1 MKKITRRDF
10 INGSAVALGATT
22 LPSPLAWAL
31 AAEGAAYP
39 PALTGLRGNHP
50 GSNTMAHARAWN
62 ADFDLDQI
70 VDTQESYDL
79 VVVGAGLSGLAA
91 AFFYRQKFGPDK
103 TILILDNHDDF
114 GGHAKRNEHTI
125 DDHQLITYGGS
136 QTLVEPREA
145 PEAVKSLF
153 KGVGIDLNR
162 FDTAFN
168 QEFYSDHGLGAT
180 TYFNAKQFGRDT
192 VVRHPF
198 GNYYNYI
205 EGLHGA
211 AISDEEAVAQTPLS
225 KRGQRQLLHIL
236 KSGLHSL
243 DVSEDDLPE
252 YIKTH
257 NYFDYLTQTLGVDDP
272 QVLHMARHSA
282 IDWSDASAE
291 LLTIKKAKEA
301 GALGFAPVKV
311 YDADHPYIHHFPDG
325 NAGVARAIVKYLIP
339 SIAEG
344 ATAESLV
351 GAKFDYGQLDG
362 SNHPSRIRL
371 NSTVVDVH
379 HSPDKAGTERVS
391 VHYIQGEKAHK
402 ISAGHV
408 VMACHNAMVPHIV
421 SDLPEKQATALSE
434 QLKSP
439 LVYTSVGL
447 RNWRA
452 FKEQGIGLAMS
463 PGNTHQTLF
472 IDFPVSLGGY
482 QHTEGPD
489 APCVLQMISCPYSE
503 QSGVPAKEQYREARY
518 RMLGTP
524 FSVYEAE
531 VREHLSGMLS
541 SKYFNFDRDVAS
553 LTVNRWAHG
562 YTVAGREDPAAGPGG
577 SVTVGRQPH
586 GRITIANSDSAP
598 EADAIAAMEMG
609 YRAITEL

>member
-1 MKKITRRDF
+1 MKQMTRRHF
-10 INGSAVALGATT
+10 INGAAVALGATA
-22 LPSPLAWAL
+22 LPSSLAWAL
-31 AAEGAAYP
+31 AAEEAAYP

-62 ADFDLDQI
+62 TDFSLDQI

-91 AFFYRQKFGPDK
+91 AFFYQQRFGPDK
-103 TILILDNHDDF
+103 KILILDNHDDF
-114 GGHAKRNEHTI
+114 GGHAKRNEHVV
-125 DDHQLITYGGS
+125 DGRPLISYGGS
-136 QTLVEPREA
+136 QTLVEPHEA
-145 PEAVKSLF
+145 PEAVKTLF
-153 KGVGIDLNR
+153 EGVGIDLTR

-168 QEFYSDHGLGAT
+168 QSFYSDHGLGAT

-205 EGLHGA
+205 EGLPGA

-225 KRGQRQLLHIL
+225 KRGQSQLLKIL

-325 NAGVARAIVKYLIP
+325 NAGVARAIVNHLIP

-351 GAKFDYGQLDG
+351 GAKFDYSHLDRPT
-362 SNHPSRIRL
+362 HPSRIRL

-379 HSPDKAGTERVS
+379 HSNDNGGTERVS
-391 VHYIQGEKAHK
+391 VHYMQGDQAHK
-402 ISAGHV
+402 ITARHV

-421 SDLPEKQATALSE
+421 SDLPGEQANALSE

-463 PGNTHQTLF
+463 PGNMHQTLF

-482 QHTEGPD
+482 RHTEGPD
-489 APCVLQMISCPYSE
+489 APCVIQMISCPYSE
-503 QSGVPAKEQYREARY
+503 QAGKPAKEQYREARY

-531 VREHLSGMLS
+531 VREHLGGMLS
-541 SKYFNFDRDVAS
+541 SKSFNFDRDVAS

-562 YTVAGREDPAAGPGG
+562 YTVADREDPAAGPGG

-609 YRAITEL
+609 YRAVTEL